1 MCFYRLKCSA
11 DGKLEKNSMFSN
23 SMLKKRSFNP
33 NAQITC
39 RKHTAGG
46 AVTELLCSSCRK
58 HKALEY
64 FSKSERKSSGTQR
77 CRACVEWVAADEPD
91 HIPLPA
97 PNSTRDPKEREVYK
111 GNLDNPSV
119 RFYGD
124 EDDDYVA
131 KNYRRDDDDN
141 CVTDY
146 QIDASEEP
154 WVGRSKANM
163 GAETGGLGGLTFE
176 NLKHIDGARNPST
189 TSSGGGGSYHPSSA
203 PTDSASTTGTEDTA
217 RPGDAR
223 KFNAFGPNGQVQRR
237 QAGTASSVTSAT
249 SRSTTG
255 SNGWARPATRKYAPA
270 MPRHME
276 YENPDAVGYDEFDD
290 DDSSDGC

>member
-1 MCFYRLKCSA
+1 
-11 DGKLEKNSMFSN
+11 MFSN

-46 AVTELLCSSCRK
+46 AVTELLCSSCQK

-64 FSKSERKSSGTQR
+64 FSKSERKSSGGQR
-77 CRACVEWVAADEPD
+77 CRACVEWVVADEPD

-97 PNSTRDPKEREVYK
+97 PNSLRDHEEREVYK
-111 GNLDNPSV
+111 GNLENPTV
-119 RFYGD
+119 RFCGD
-124 EDDDYVA
+124 DDDDYVA
-131 KNYRRDDDDN
+131 KNYHSDGDDTF
-141 CVTDY
+141 VTEG
-146 QIDASEEP
+146 QVDASEES
-154 WVGRSKANM
+154 WVGRSKENT
-163 GAETGGLGGLTFE
+163 GAETGGLTFE
-176 NLKHIDGARNPST
+176 NLKHIDDARNPSSA
-189 TSSGGGGSYHPSSA
+189 SSRGGGSYHPSSA
-203 PTDSASTTGTEDTA
+203 PTDSASTTGTEVTA
-217 RPGDAR
+217 RPGNAR
-223 KFNAFGPNGQVQRR
+223 KFNAFGPNGQFQRR